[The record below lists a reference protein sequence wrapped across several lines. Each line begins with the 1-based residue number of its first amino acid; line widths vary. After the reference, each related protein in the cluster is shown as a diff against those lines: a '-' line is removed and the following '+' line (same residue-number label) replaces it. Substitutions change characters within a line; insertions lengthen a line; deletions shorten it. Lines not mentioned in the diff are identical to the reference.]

1 MRIQGVSVLV
11 LFLAAAGCARHN
23 HPLELVPQ
31 TRVGPAGD
39 FGPGLAAVTPSD
51 VDLRLAVPAYVI
63 ALRVTHELGIQVV
76 APTSGSPRSKPG
88 THYFRGGAVPKA
100 DSSMRT
106 VSSKACTIRPD
117 ARDSC
122 VDAPV
127 EYRISQLIQGGAPA
141 DAAGYWLLIV
151 SDAPTLPVDVM
162 RRLKGANLPDTS
174 LVGLV
179 RGIPEPLIASRTNHW
194 AAYYAAFGAPR
205 DNP

>member
-1 MRIQGVSVLV
+1 MRIQSVSVLV
-11 LFLAAAGCARHN
+11 PFLAAAGCARHSR
-23 HPLELVPQ
+23 PVELAPQ
-31 TRVGPAGD
+31 TRVGRAGD
-39 FGPGLAAVTPSD
+39 FGPGIGDVTPSD
-51 VDLRLAVPAYVI
+51 VDLRLVAPAYVI
-63 ALRVTHELGIQVV
+63 ALRVTHEFGIQVV
-76 APTSGSPRSKPG
+76 APTTGSPKSKPG

-106 VSSKACTIRPD
+106 VSSKPCTIRPD
-117 ARDSC
+117 ARESC

-151 SDAPTLPVDVM
+151 SDAPTLPAEVM

-174 LVGLV
+174 LVALV
-179 RGIPEPLIASRTNHW
+179 RSIPEPLVASRTSHW

-205 DNP
+205 DP